1 MMWCPP
7 VHIRVPNQIWVEAEG
22 GQKLEGGQ
30 IEVFIARLAESINCY
45 FAILH
50 LYTELALTLVG

>member
-1 MMWCPP
+1 MWCPP
-7 VHIRVPNQIWVEAEG
+7 VPIRVPNQIWVEAEG

-30 IEVFIARLAESINCY
+30 IEVFTAQLAENINSY

-50 LYTELALTLVG
+50 LYTELALSLVG